1 MFRGL
6 ILDGVT
12 GTGKSTLFRLL
23 RSHPTFTEVDSAIVL
38 SQSYTLRAAP
48 GGEVGILLD
57 DVLRSV
63 EALRMRHARSEF
75 AHRQDGRADV
85 SFLFEGFHHYAAL
98 DAVEPHDRPR
108 FAARFETRLGRL
120 GTKLVALSVAPD
132 AVLERCVR
140 SPLRHRGEGWR
151 RFLTRF
157 GDNEQDVAAYYRE
170 RQHHF
175 LELVD
180 ASTLPVLR
188 VDTSAVCDIAE
199 WRAVAEEIAAYHTR
213 NELCPA

>member
-23 RSHPTFTEVDSAIVL
+23 RSHPSFTEVDSAVAL
-38 SQSYTLRAAP
+38 SQSYTLRTAP
-48 GGEVGILLD
+48 GGEVGALLD

-63 EALRMRHARSEF
+63 ETLQTRCARSEF

-98 DAVEPHDRPR
+98 EAVEPQHRR
-108 FAARFETRLGRL
+108 CFAARFEPRLAGL

-132 AVLERCVR
+132 AVLDRCVR
-140 SPLRHRGEGWR
+140 STLRHRGEGWR

-157 GDNEQDVAAYYRE
+157 GDSEHDVAAYYLE
-170 RQHHF
+170 RQRHF
-175 LELVD
+175 LALVD
-180 ASTLPVLR
+180 ASMLPVLR
-188 VDTSAVCDIAE
+188 VDTSALSEPSE
-199 WRAVAEEIAAYHTR
+199 WRSVAEEIAAFHTSC
-213 NELCPA
+213 ESCPV